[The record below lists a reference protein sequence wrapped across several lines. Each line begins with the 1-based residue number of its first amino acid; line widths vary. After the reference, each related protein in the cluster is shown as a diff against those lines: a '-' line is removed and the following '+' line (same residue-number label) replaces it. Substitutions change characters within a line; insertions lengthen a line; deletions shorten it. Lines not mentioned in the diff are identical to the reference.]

1 MNLTIIAALIS
12 AAMAGLAGWGAAWT
26 IQGRAIDTL
35 KMEAKDAIIS
45 QQRAA
50 RAVTDRLTSQI
61 TQAQN
66 QAVIRNDRNR
76 ADALVA
82 GDAGN
87 GLRVAAA
94 AATGAA
100 HASADACNSVVT
112 AYGVILDEGREVI
125 REMAT
130 DLDRCY
136 SERQTLT
143 DAWPR

>member
-1 MNLTIIAALIS
+1 MNPTIIAALIS

-35 KMEAKDAIIS
+35 KLEARDAIIS

-50 RAVTDRLTSQI
+50 RAVTERLTSQI

-66 QAVIRNDRNR
+66 QAAVRNDRAR
-76 ADALVA
+76 ADARAA

-87 GLRVAAA
+87 GLRVAAT

-100 HASADACNSVVT
+100 HTSANTCSRVVD
-112 AYGVILDEGREVI
+112 AYGVILDEGREII

>member
-1 MNLTIIAALIS
+1 MNLTIVAALIS

-50 RAVTDRLTSQI
+50 RAVTERLTNQI
-61 TQAQN
+61 AQAQD
-66 QAVIRNDRNR
+66 QAAVRNDRAR
-76 ADALVA
+76 ADARAA

-87 GLRVAAA
+87 GLRVASTDSVRTATNDSNA
-94 AATGAA
+94 CGAIVRAYDVILSEGGQLLREVAAT
-100 HASADACNSVVT
+100 ADQCISDN
-112 AYGVILDEGREVI
+112 
-125 REMAT
+125 
-130 DLDRCY
+130 
-136 SERQTLT
+136 QTLT